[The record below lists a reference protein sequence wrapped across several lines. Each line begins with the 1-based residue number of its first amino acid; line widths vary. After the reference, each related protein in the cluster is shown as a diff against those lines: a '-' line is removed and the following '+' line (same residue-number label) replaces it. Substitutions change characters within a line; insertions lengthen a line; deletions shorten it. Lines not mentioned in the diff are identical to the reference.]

1 MCSDVNVT
9 SFCVALPQV
18 ASRLA
23 KLFSPYKRYD
33 EKRQALMREQLSR
46 IRDSSPSKDTY
57 EVASR
62 CLG

>member
-1 MCSDVNVT
+1 
-9 SFCVALPQV
+9 V

-23 KLFSPYKRYD
+23 TVFSSYRRFD
-33 EKRQALMREQLSR
+33 EKRQGLMREQLAR

-57 EVASR
+57 EVATR